1 MSSPPPAVPD
11 AAGAR
16 PPARPRGDQLLG
28 DPLRNKST
36 AFTREERAALGLEG
50 LLPAAV
56 STMEQQARR
65 AFANIARKPDALER
79 HIGLAALHDRNER
92 LFYRVL
98 GEHLEELLPIVYTPT
113 VGRACQE
120 FSHIFRRARGLWIT
134 PDHRGRIHEILGNVP
149 REDVRLVVA
158 TDNERILGLG
168 DQGAGGMGIPV
179 GKLTIYTAA
188 AGIDPEVTLPVSL
201 DVGTDNTALLDDELY
216 LGFRHRR
223 LRGAAYDALV
233 DEFVTATRRRFP
245 RAILQWEDF
254 KKQNAF
260 DLLDRYR
267 AALPSFNDDIQG
279 TGACVLAG
287 ILAAERLTGTP
298 LREQRVVILGGGAA
312 GIGIARQLH
321 DAIARAGAAG
331 AEVARA
337 VGILDVDGFLVREAP
352 ALDRFQRPFA
362 WPRELARAY
371 GVDGAPDL
379 DAVVRA
385 LAPTVLI
392 GVCGQPGTL
401 TEAAVRSMAAR
412 VKRPLIFPL
421 SNPTSQSE
429 ATPADL
435 LAWSEG
441 RALVATGSPF
451 DPLSHG
457 GRRVRIGQCNNAFI
471 FPGLGLGALVA
482 EAREVT
488 DGMCRAAAET
498 LARQVTANDL
508 EAGSLYP
515 AIRDLREVSSR
526 IAEAVVREA
535 RESGVGRDLSDSAIS
550 EAVAAMRWDPSY

>member
-1 MSSPPPAVPD
+1 MSSRAPGDPD
-11 AAGAR
+11 APVRGAR
-16 PPARPRGDQLLG
+16 LLG

-36 AFTREERAALGLEG
+36 AFTLEERAALGLEG

-98 GEHLEELLPIVYTPT
+98 GDHLEELLPIVYTPT

-134 PDHRGRIHEILGNVP
+134 PEHRGRIHAVLGNV
-149 REDVRLVVA
+149 RQDDVRLVVV

-168 DQGAGGMGIPV
+168 DQGAGGMAIPV
-179 GKLTIYTAA
+179 GTPPLHPAA
-188 AGIDPEVTLPVSL
+188 AGIDPGVTLPVSL
-201 DVGTDNTALLDDELY
+201 DVGTDNAALLADDLY
-216 LGFRHRR
+216 LGFRQPR
-223 LRGAAYDALV
+223 LRGAGYEALV
-233 DEFVTATRRRFP
+233 NAFVTATRRRFP
-245 RAILQWEDF
+245 RAVLQWEDF
-254 KKQNAF
+254 KKQNAL

-267 AALPSFNDDIQG
+267 RVLPSFNDDVQG

-287 ILAAERLTGTP
+287 ILAAGRLTGTP
-298 LREQRVVILGGGAA
+298 LREQRAVIVGGGAA
-312 GIGIARQLH
+312 GIGIARQIR
-321 DAIARAGAAG
+321 DAVARAGASG
-331 AEVARA
+331 AELEGA
-337 VGILDVDGFLVREAP
+337 VGLVEVRGFLLRDGPGLEAC
-352 ALDRFQRPFA
+352 QRPFA
-362 WPRELARAY
+362 WPRDLARGC
-371 GVDGAPDL
+371 GVDGARDL
-379 DAVVRA
+379 EAVVRS

-392 GVCGQPGTL
+392 GVCGQPGAL
-401 TEAAVRSMAAR
+401 SEGAVRAMAAV
-412 VKRPLIFPL
+412 VKRPLILPL
-421 SNPTSQSE
+421 SNPASQAE
-429 ATPADL
+429 APAGDL
-435 LAWSEG
+435 LGGPDG

-451 DPLSHG
+451 EPVRHA

-488 DGMCRAAAET
+488 DGMCRAAAES
-498 LARQVTANDL
+498 LGAQVRPEDL

-515 AIRDLREVSSR
+515 PIGELRAVSSR

-535 RESGVGRDLSDSAIS
+535 CASSVGRDLGADAIAG
-550 EAVAAMRWDPSY
+550 AVG

>member
-1 MSSPPPAVPD
+1 MH
-11 AAGAR
+11 
-16 PPARPRGDQLLG
+16 
-28 DPLRNKST
+28 NKST
-36 AFTREERAALGLEG
+36 AFTRDERAALGLEG

-65 AFANIARKPDALER
+65 AFANIVRKTDALER

-98 GEHLEELLPIVYTPT
+98 GDHLEDLLPIVYTPT

-134 PDHRGRIHEILGNVP
+134 PDHRGRIHEVLGNVP
-149 REDVRLVVA
+149 LADVRLVVV

-188 AGIDPEVTLPVSL
+188 AGIDPGLTLPVSL
-201 DVGTDNTALLDDELY
+201 DVGTDNTALLEDDLY
-216 LGFRHRR
+216 LGYRHPR
-223 LRGAAYDALV
+223 LRGEAYDALV
-233 DEFVTATRRRFP
+233 DEFVMAIRRRFP
-245 RAILQWEDF
+245 RAVLQWEDF

-267 AALPSFNDDIQG
+267 SVLPSFNDDIQG

-287 ILAAERLTGTP
+287 ILAAGQLTGTSI
-298 LREQRVVILGGGAA
+298 RDQRVVIVGGGAA
-312 GIGIARQLH
+312 GIGIARQLR
-321 DAIARAGAAG
+321 DAIARAGAPADDL
-331 AEVARA
+331 ARA
-337 VGILDVDGFLVREAP
+337 VGIVDVGGFLFGGTP
-352 ALDRFQRPFA
+352 ALDGYQRPFA
-362 WPRELARAY
+362 WPRELARAL
-371 GVDGAPDL
+371 GVDGARDL
-379 DAVVRA
+379 DVVVQN
-385 LAPTVLI
+385 LMPTVLI

-401 TEAAVRSMAAR
+401 TESAVRAMASR
-412 VKRPLIFPL
+412 VKRPVIFPL

-429 ATPADL
+429 ATPGDL
-435 LAWSEG
+435 LAWSGG

-451 DPLSHG
+451 EPVSHG

-498 LARQVTANDL
+498 LAEQVTPDDL
-508 EAGSLYP
+508 EAGSFYP
-515 AIRDLREVSSR
+515 SIRDLRHVSVR
-526 IAEAVVREA
+526 IAGAVVREA
-535 RESGVGRDLSDSAIS
+535 RDSGVGRDLPDQAIL
-550 EAVAAMRWDPSY
+550 EAVAAMRWDPDY

>member
-1 MSSPPPAVPD
+1 
-11 AAGAR
+11 
-16 PPARPRGDQLLG
+16 
-28 DPLRNKST
+28 
-36 AFTREERAALGLEG
+36 
-50 LLPAAV
+50 PAAV
-56 STMEQQARR
+56 STMAQQARR
-65 AFANIARKPDALER
+65 AFANIVRKPDALER

-98 GEHLEELLPIVYTPT
+98 ADHLEELLPIVYTPT
-113 VGRACQE
+113 VGRVCQE

-362 WPRELARAY
+362 WPREL
-371 GVDGAPDL
+371 
-379 DAVVRA
+379 
-385 LAPTVLI
+385 
-392 GVCGQPGTL
+392 
-401 TEAAVRSMAAR
+401 
-412 VKRPLIFPL
+412 
-421 SNPTSQSE
+421 
-429 ATPADL
+429 
-435 LAWSEG
+435 
-441 RALVATGSPF
+441 
-451 DPLSHG
+451 
-457 GRRVRIGQCNNAFI
+457 
-471 FPGLGLGALVA
+471 
-482 EAREVT
+482 
-488 DGMCRAAAET
+488 
-498 LARQVTANDL
+498 
-508 EAGSLYP
+508 
-515 AIRDLREVSSR
+515 
-526 IAEAVVREA
+526 
-535 RESGVGRDLSDSAIS
+535 
-550 EAVAAMRWDPSY
+550 